1 MVSRI
6 RPARPPAKEVDS
18 TRDAT
23 TFDDA
28 LEALR
33 TSAMRPELVIEEVP
47 APTRLAP
54 HAVALAGEVIPGHD
68 THAVN
73 AEDPLGVGRFVLLFD
88 PAGPEPWEGQ
98 WRAVTYAKTT
108 IEPEVGSDPLAG
120 EVGWSWL
127 TEALQARGLGWSA
140 EAGTVTSVSSQ
151 SFGALAER
159 DPVVELEI
167 RASWTPE
174 VDTAAQLGGHV
185 QAWGDLLCTLAGL
198 PPLPEGVVAL
208 PGVRR

>member
-6 RPARPPAKEVDS
+6 QPGRPPAREDGGS
-18 TRDAT
+18 RDAT
-23 TFDDA
+23 TFDSA

-33 TSAMRPELVIEEVP
+33 HATMRPELLIEEVP

-54 HAVALAGEVIPGHD
+54 HAVALAGEVVPGHD
-68 THAVN
+68 SGAVVP
-73 AEDPLGVGRFVLLFD
+73 ADPIGVGRFVLLFD
-88 PAGPEPWEGQ
+88 PSGPEPWEGQ

-108 IEPEVGSDPLAG
+108 MEPEVGGDPLAG

-127 TEALQARGLGWSA
+127 TEALQARGLSWSA
-140 EAGTVTSVSSQ
+140 EAGTVTGVTSQ
-151 SFGALAER
+151 SFGALSDRE
-159 DPVVELEI
+159 PVVELEI

-174 VDTAAQLGGHV
+174 VDAATELDGHV
-185 QAWGDLLCTLAGL
+185 QAWGDLLCTIAGL

-208 PGVRR
+208 PGMRR